1 MGSNSDAI
9 HSLLE
14 ATAMGTPLKSV
25 TAVEST
31 LVTAIGTPSN
41 VMASSEMPSD
51 DITGA
56 LRSEALPLSSPTTPG
71 IPNQGSTSLLNSHLD
86 GDITFSSS
94 LVLGAPSPLGPVV
107 SVTLPPLSMPTD
119 STPEDDQTTGKQGI
133 GNPIPVSPTPPSASG
148 RTIAVSIF
156 SPSVPSGSP
165 DFSNMVPSE
174 ESGIHSSESS
184 MPGLDDII
192 SDDGQ
197 TDVDEAAF
205 LSGLSNVVDQIVEI
219 DPQAAGDLTD
229 AVVEALPAEDP
240 EIAGVISTA
249 QDVVESGSSDDLASI
264 IPSLGDALG
273 EDILPVDPID
283 PTDTL
288 GALGNVV
295 NRGKTIIDQVK
306 EAMGN
311 NIDSNLQAVID
322 NIARVVDSAEEQLA
336 SPMCLVSQVVD
347 HVTNQLVV
355 PCSQAGPDAIRTIAD
370 LAHTDGP
377 SPISTGNSD
386 QHEPQGSSNQFH
398 VSNGTPEEASDVT
411 REDQRPS
418 QDPPGGDPLIAPEQT
433 GGSVSNIAPNLS
445 SLQPNAFSPGTQPS
459 SQGGSADAGELL
471 SSKGGLPSAQE
482 PSGPVE
488 TGDTY
493 QDETFPAQMSQGNWG
508 TAPESV
514 DEGSLAGTVSE
525 PSSGP
530 EGMIIQLLNKEYV
543 C

>member
-94 LVLGAPSPLGPVV
+94 PVLGAPSPLGPVV

-295 NRGKTIIDQVK
+295 NRGKTIIDQVE